1 MAGPGTEEEGGFTVV
16 HGLAAR
22 GMTDRVLGLFK
33 AGWGAA
39 AFASDQWGCTAL
51 HHAAQGGHTALVE
64 ALLNEGLPL
73 HQRDSSGQTALLAA
87 TEKGRVDTVELL
99 LLRGADPNMS
109 DKMGVAALHVVVALK
124 EEGEEGGD
132 AARGARMRLVKLL
145 LAQGADLNQGDA
157 LAFTPLHVAAERG
170 RAEEAEALC
179 GAGADPEVRNG
190 YAQTPVEVAE
200 ASGASGMGEDVL
212 EAVLRGI
219 REGSRR

>member
-1 MAGPGTEEEGGFTVV
+1 MRLKEVTRRWYLPK
-16 HGLAAR
+16 HPRLAAPTLPCSTPLLWSLLVALQR
-22 GMTDRVLGLFK
+22 PSPEANACSIPERVTA
-33 AGWGAA
+33 AGCG
-39 AFASDQWGCTAL
+39 G
-51 HHAAQGGHTALVE
+51 QGE

-157 LAFTPLHVAAERG
+157 LAFTPLHVRPCHFHVRG
-170 RAEEAEALC
+170 R
-179 GAGADPEVRNG
+179 
-190 YAQTPVEVAE
+190 
-200 ASGASGMGEDVL
+200 S
-212 EAVLRGI
+212 I
-219 REGSRR
+219 